1 MASYIK
7 QRKRRSG
14 AGQSSVREHT
24 WVPALISRALNQI
37 MILFNARLLSV
48 FLPLAFAFASPATRA
63 AETVPKPPAPKN
75 ILFFGDSLTAGYG
88 LDNPAQAFPG
98 IIQEK
103 ITAEKLP
110 WRVIN
115 AGLSGETT
123 AGGVRRLDWILRQP
137 VDIFVLELGGNDGLR
152 GLSPDVA
159 RANLQSIIERV
170 RQKNPSV
177 RIVIAGMEMPTSMG
191 AAYTKE
197 FREIYPAL
205 AEKNQAVLIPF
216 LLQGVGGDPRLN
228 LPDGVHPT
236 PEGHAII
243 AETVWKTLRPLLQPS
258 GAS

>member
-1 MASYIK
+1 
-7 QRKRRSG
+7 
-14 AGQSSVREHT
+14 
-24 WVPALISRALNQI
+24 
-37 MILFNARLLSV
+37 MILSHARVLLLL
-48 FLPLAFAFASPATRA
+48 FPLALSFASPAA
-63 AETVPKPPAPKN
+63 NSAETPAKPPAAKT

-152 GLSPDVA
+152 GLPPEVA
-159 RANLQSIIERV
+159 RANLQTIIERV
-170 RQKNPSV
+170 RQKNPSA
-177 RIVIAGMEMPTSMG
+177 RIVVAGMEMPSSMG
-191 AAYTKE
+191 AAYTKA
-197 FREIYPAL
+197 FREIYPAI

-216 LLQGVGGDPRLN
+216 LLQGVGGDPTLN

-236 PEGHAII
+236 AEGHAII
-243 AETVWKTLRPLLQPS
+243 AETVWKTLRPLLQPP